1 MQPAADQSLGR
12 ANSPSPQRENSAAG
26 PDGHRGPLPG
36 NPTGQAIC
44 GTRLPCY
51 AFRRPADLALHA
63 ARVIAERIR
72 QRSSAGQ
79 ATVLGLATGSTTVNT
94 YRELVRLHAEEGLD
108 FSHVWIFVLGEY
120 FGLDPS
126 SPQSHRRW
134 IAEHLTGHVNIPADQ
149 VVVPDGT
156 VTPDEV
162 GGICQ
167 RYEERIAELGG
178 FDLVIAGVGR
188 NGHVAFNEPFSMG
201 NSRTRLCTLDPVTR
215 RAAASDFFGEDNVPT
230 QAITL
235 GMATILSAQQCLL
248 LAVGEHKANV
258 VREVL
263 EGPISERIPASYLQ
277 QHGDAVALLDTGAA
291 ASLTDVATPW
301 MLHTLNW
308 TPDLI
313 KRAVLWLA
321 RQTGKALLKLDDDDF
336 RAYNLHQLI
345 RHHGPAPQLAQ
356 RVFSWMMDTLLVHPV
371 GVDRPKVCLCF
382 SPHPDDDVIS
392 MGGTLIRALR
402 DGHRVHVAYMT
413 SGNIAVFDHDALR
426 VAELVTEYH
435 RLFGIDEA
443 CSRKVTD
450 EVRASLATKRPGQPD
465 APAIQQIKGLIR
477 WSEARAAALH
487 IGCRSADLH
496 FLDLPFY
503 RTGTVAK
510 RPVGADDVG
519 LILELI
525 ERVRPEVVF
534 VAGDLADP
542 HGTHRLCAEA
552 IFRALDQL
560 QTRTQSRPEV
570 LLYRGAWQEY
580 ALHEIEIA
588 VPLSPDDLDLKR
600 QAIFMHE
607 SQKDEA
613 LFPGSDPREFWQRA
627 EDRNRGTASEYNQIG
642 LPEFFALEAFT
653 RWDGRPI

>member
-1 MQPAADQSLGR
+1 MGTGESEQARSSHGLLDDAPSGHPA
-12 ANSPSPQRENSAAG
+12 
-26 PDGHRGPLPG
+26 GHVV
-36 NPTGQAIC
+36 C
-44 GTRLPCY
+44 GTRLPCF
-51 AFRRPADLALHA
+51 AFRRPADLASRA
-63 ARVIAERIR
+63 AQLVASRIR
-72 QRSSAGQ
+72 ERVALGQ
-79 ATVLGLATGSTTVNT
+79 PCVLGLATGSTTVNT
-94 YRELVRLHAEEGLD
+94 YRELVRLHREESLD
-108 FSHVWIFVLGEY
+108 LSTAWIFVLGEY
-120 FGLDPS
+120 YGLDPR
-126 SPQSHRRW
+126 SPQSHQRW
-134 IAEHLTGHVNIPADQ
+134 IAEHLTDHVNVPPDQ
-149 VVVPDGT
+149 VVVPDGL
-156 VTPDEV
+156 TPVEQV
-162 GGICQ
+162 ATMCH
-167 RYEERIAELGG
+167 RYEERISELGG

-235 GMATILSAQQCLL
+235 GMATIMSARQVLL
-248 LAVGEHKANV
+248 LAVGEHKAKV
-258 VREVL
+258 VRDVL
-263 EGPISERIPASYLQ
+263 EGPITERIPASFLQ
-277 QHGDAVALLDTGAA
+277 QHTDAQALVDFGAA
-291 ASLTDVATPW
+291 AHLTDVDTPW
-301 MLHTLNW
+301 LLHTLTW
-308 TPDLI
+308 TPELI
-313 KRAVLWLA
+313 KRAVLWLS
-321 RQTGKALLKLDDDDF
+321 RQTSKALLKLDDDDF
-336 RAYNLHQLI
+336 RAHNLHQLI

-356 RVFSWMMDTLLVHPV
+356 RVFAWMMDTLHVHPV
-371 GVDRPKVCLCF
+371 ATNRIQKCLCF

-402 DGHRVHVAYMT
+402 DGHRVHIAYMT
-413 SGNIAVFDHDALR
+413 SGNIAVFDHDAQR
-426 VAELVTEYH
+426 VAELVTEYN
-435 RLFGIDEA
+435 RLFGIDQQR
-443 CSRKVTD
+443 SQGVSD
-450 EVRASLATKRPGQPD
+450 EVRASLAQKVPGQPD

-477 WSEARAAALH
+477 WSEARAAAIH
-487 IGCRSADLH
+487 IGCRAEDLH

-510 RPVGADDVG
+510 RPVGAEDIR
-519 LILELI
+519 LIRELLQR
-525 ERVRPEVVF
+525 ERPDVVF

-552 IFRALDQL
+552 IFRTLDEL
-560 QTRTQSRPEV
+560 KAESDYRPEV

-580 ALHEIEIA
+580 ALHEIQIA

-627 EDRNRGTASEYNQIG
+627 EDRNRGTAAEYNQIG